1 MALHWSLSH
10 AAARSPWLSHLLEGR
25 SIPLGGGGQLEERAL
40 ARHAVSEAD
49 IHEALRS
56 AGLEDT
62 AKAQRM
68 VLEPSGKISVPK
80 NG

>member
-1 MALHWSLSH
+1 
-10 AAARSPWLSHLLEGR
+10 
-25 SIPLGGGGQLEERAL
+25 
-40 ARHAVSEAD
+40 VSEAD
-49 IHEALRS
+49 IHEAFRS

-68 VLEPSGKISVPK
+68 VLEPSGKISVLK